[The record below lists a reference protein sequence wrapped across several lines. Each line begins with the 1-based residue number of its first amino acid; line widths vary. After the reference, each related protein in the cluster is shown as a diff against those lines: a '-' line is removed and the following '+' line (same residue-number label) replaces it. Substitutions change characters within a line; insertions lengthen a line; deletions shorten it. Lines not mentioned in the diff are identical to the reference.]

1 MYYIITIIEYLIIEF
16 LLPVKYIIS
25 TLNIDHSPHAHSRDV
40 FLCYKCLYRGQ
51 FYAESAEAKTE

>member
-1 MYYIITIIEYLIIEF
+1 MFDNGIPFTRKTHIL
-16 LLPVKYIIS
+16 
-25 TLNIDHSPHAHSRDV
+25 TLNVDHSPHAHSRDV